1 MLRRILFV
9 GGAVLAM
16 SLMVSTS
23 FARPISPKKANKFQ
37 ATIVTG
43 VEACNVTN
51 TTAPGILGTPACDP
65 VVASDNV
72 CQFDAP
78 GGKRKGGG
86 KVLAKAKD
94 DIAISAKLGGLT
106 DTCNGETLCAVA
118 GVRTSQNN
126 CLSGGDC
133 STITQV
139 DLPLGLACSG
149 VDKGKWK
156 LKTTVNTSLA
166 GALVLGNSTE
176 FILGEVGLLR
186 SGGGVAFRAG
196 LLLP

>member
-23 FARPISPKKANKFQ
+23 FARPISPKKANKYQ

-43 VEACNVTN
+43 TEACTTPN
-51 TTAPGILGTPACDP
+51 TTASGVLATAACDP
-65 VVASDNV
+65 VVAADTV

-78 GGKRKGGG
+78 GGKRKGSG

-106 DTCNGETLCAVA
+106 DTCNGESLCAVA
-118 GVRTSQNN
+118 SVRTSQNN
-126 CLSGGDC
+126 CTSLGDC
-133 STITQV
+133 STITQT
-139 DLPLGLACSG
+139 DLPLGVACAT

-156 LKTTVNTSLA
+156 IKTTVNTSLP
-166 GALVLGNSTE
+166 GALVTGNQTE
-176 FILGEVGLLR
+176 FTLGEIGLLR
-186 SGGGVAFRAG
+186 AGGGVAFRAG
-196 LLLP
+196 LLLE